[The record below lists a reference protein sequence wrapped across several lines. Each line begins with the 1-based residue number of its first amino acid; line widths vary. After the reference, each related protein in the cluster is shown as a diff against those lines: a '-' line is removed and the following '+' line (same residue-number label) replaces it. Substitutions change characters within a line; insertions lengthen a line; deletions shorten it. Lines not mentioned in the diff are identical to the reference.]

1 MKFLT
6 TILTTTALIQGTLSY
21 GITVWDQPGCKGTQK
36 ILPLHADSTFQE
48 LEFPFKSYMEHGWGQ
63 HEQRIQ
69 FWTYFDT
76 VNKQCSGEGIYS
88 TWAYNGEYF
97 RSGKCYTIGDHPNL
111 QGKSDVLKTAGC
123 VKSVR
128 NGHFAYWSARRDGY

>member
-1 MKFLT
+1 MKFLSL
-6 TILTTTALIQGTLSY
+6 LTTTAALIQGTLSY
-21 GITVWDQPGCKGTQK
+21 GITVWDGPGCTGTQT
-36 ILPLHADSTFQE
+36 ILPLHADSTFTE

-97 RSGKCYTIGDHPNL
+97 RSGACYTLGDHPNIR
-111 QGKSDVLKTAGC
+111 GKSDVLKTAGC

-128 NGHFAYWSARRDGY
+128 NGYVGNDKL